1 MGRTA
6 NRNGCRSGWDR
17 PAPLHVLARSRR
29 SAGPDSSSLLLS
41 GESIPRETM
50 RTRRGAACAGTQE
63 LQQLPGGKR
72 NRSGAFA
79 IALAAVVAAASATG
93 CGSEPSKT
101 VPAACLQG
109 SGALESALAA
119 APGDVRIGGRRPSQ
133 CFAHASSQGDVQN
146 LGSIFREAAEH
157 LASHA
162 RARPH
167 GPGLLRLGFLV
178 RAGPRGRDTAPGL
191 Y

>member
-1 MGRTA
+1 
-6 NRNGCRSGWDR
+6 
-17 PAPLHVLARSRR
+17 
-29 SAGPDSSSLLLS
+29 
-41 GESIPRETM
+41 
-50 RTRRGAACAGTQE
+50 

-79 IALAAVVAAASATG
+79 TALAAVVAAASAAG

-119 APGDVRIGGRRPSQ
+119 APGAVRIGGRRPSQ
-133 CFAHASSQGDVQN
+133 CFAHASSQGDVEN
-146 LGSIFREAAEH
+146 LGSIFVEAAEH
-157 LASHA
+157 LASDA

-167 GPGLLRLGFLV
+167 GPALLRLGFLIGAAHRGGDSAQGIYSELLRRLDSV
-178 RAGPRGRDTAPGL
+178 VTGIGTSSPAYRRGRAAGRDHG
-191 Y
+191 